1 MLNNSIA
8 KIFYFTHLKKSKN
21 IKIAYNTDNQN
32 SNIYN
37 FILNKIGKNAKLKF
51 IEFRTYRGWTMNF
64 FSTNFINPE
73 TTFVGFDSFEG
84 LPDTNNHRFYY
95 KKMFDIGEK
104 FPFID
109 DSRVSFVKG
118 FFSER
123 KEEIRHH
130 LYSEVNNFLI
140 HFDADL
146 FSSTLLT
153 LFLCSN
159 IKEYYCLFDEFGDD
173 EARALYYYL
182 DVNNSSFEVYA
193 TTYDYNFNLSPKQ
206 VFGKIINK

>member
-8 KIFYFTHLKKSKN
+8 KIFYFTHLKKRKN

-84 LPDTNNHRFYY
+84 LPDINNHKLYY
-95 KKMFDIGEK
+95 KKMFDVRG
-104 FPFID
+104 
-109 DSRVSFVKG
+109 G
-118 FFSER
+118 
-123 KEEIRHH
+123 
-130 LYSEVNNFLI
+130 L
-140 HFDADL
+140 L
-146 FSSTLLT
+146 F
-153 LFLCSN
+153 
-159 IKEYYCLFDEFGDD
+159 
-173 EARALYYYL
+173 
-182 DVNNSSFEVYA
+182 
-193 TTYDYNFNLSPKQ
+193 
-206 VFGKIINK
+206 